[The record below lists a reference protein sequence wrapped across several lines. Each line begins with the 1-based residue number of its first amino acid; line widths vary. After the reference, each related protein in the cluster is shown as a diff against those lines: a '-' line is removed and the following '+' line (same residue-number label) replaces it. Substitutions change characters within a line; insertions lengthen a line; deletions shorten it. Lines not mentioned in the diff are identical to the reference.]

1 MSAPEGTSQ
10 IIYRLVVWYS
20 PGWQMGW
27 YRECATFTQ
36 LQFPHQR
43 QPGNNGCTKG
53 PADLRK
59 SVGAMTHSLVWQLVT
74 NVVGDFEVAQGNWHG
89 GDRSWHFRA
98 PVLMVVQAA
107 LTKSQR
113 VVEQCWTCMNML
125 QPWSY
130 PMILKH
136 YVFDKFDMCNFRIN
150 FTVPRDKSRGHPLH
164 KAPRH
169 RNFVQ
174 RLHLDPTGL
183 MKARLAVLVP
193 GKSIPWIWIWS
204 LQLRFSSNSAVFLKT
219 FDQFVF
225 NLLGPFEAARFKHTE
240 VLRHARR
247 GGRTWSCVLVVFPAK
262 PPILQSFV
270 RWLLASCF
278 VTIFVFPGDRWVFLL
293 RLGNH
298 QPTIRRYFLGPSRWN
313 PCGWGMRN
321 VRTSQIQVGPSW
333 EGKWWIGHLEK
344 SQPLWW

>member
-1 MSAPEGTSQ
+1 LTFSLKLGRGNLSSYNWNWCLHIGFWCPMSAPEGTSQ

-59 SVGAMTHSLVWQLVT
+59 AVGAMTHSLVWQLVT

-204 LQLRFSSNSAVFLKT
+204 LQLRFSSNSAVF
-219 FDQFVF
+219 
-225 NLLGPFEAARFKHTE
+225 
-240 VLRHARR
+240 
-247 GGRTWSCVLVVFPAK
+247 
-262 PPILQSFV
+262 
-270 RWLLASCF
+270 
-278 VTIFVFPGDRWVFLL
+278 FLL
-293 RLGNH
+293 LINLYSICWVRLKPHVSN
-298 QPTIRRYFLGPSRWN
+298 IRRCWDMRGEEVGRGAAFWWFSQQSHQFCKVLLDDCWQVVLWRFLCSQVTGGCFWWGWETTN
-313 PCGWGMRN
+313 P
-321 VRTSQIQVGPSW
+321 P
-333 EGKWWIGHLEK
+333 
-344 SQPLWW
+344 